1 MKSRR
6 LRNGWRAL
14 ALVSLWGSYCLNGTA
29 APPVR
34 ITRNI
39 EGSGTFTLRGN
50 VHRIPTQAQ
59 DLGQADPSLTLP
71 RITLHFAMTSA
82 QQAELQSLLEAQ
94 QTRGN
99 SQYHKWLTP
108 EEFAD
113 RFGVSQRDVEKVTEW
128 LESRGFW
135 GIETARSRT
144 FISFS
149 GTAAQAEAAFG
160 TSLHRFNVNG
170 EVHYANLTDPVLP
183 GALQGVV
190 ASIHGLNDFHPKPRL
205 IAHAALHPH
214 FTSSITGN
222 TFLSPGDFA
231 TIYDVNPLYNSG
243 LDGSGRNIVVAG
255 QSDIQLSDIEIFRN
269 AAGLAPNDP
278 EVVLVPVGP
287 GSNPD
292 PGTNAADQSESELDL
307 EWAGAIAKNAHM
319 IYVNSHDVFTS
330 VTYAIDNNLAGVLLV
345 TYGACESSLGNNTV
359 NSINN
364 TLAQANAQG
373 ITVIAASGDDGAAD
387 CDEGTAST
395 PPSIA
400 KQGLA
405 VDFPASSPYVTGI
418 GGTEFNEGSGTYW
431 QKAMTA
437 DIISSAISYIP
448 EIAWNDTSQNGYLS
462 ASGGGASIL
471 FSKPLWQTGNGVPND
486 GARDVPDVALSASPD
501 HDGYLVC
508 SGDGATGNPSMPDCT
523 SGFRAANSDLDV
535 VGGTSAAVP
544 GFAGIIAL
552 LNQQTN
558 ERQGNINTNLYA
570 LASVS
575 TDAFHDITQG
585 SNMVPCQQGTP
596 DCPVSG
602 QMGYLAGPGYDQ
614 VTGLGS
620 IDAYNLIREWN
631 ANFSIAISPAT
642 LTVNPGSSA
651 TATVTITPTGTF
663 NGTVSFSCS
672 VGSGLANVTCSIPGT
687 VLGTGTAT
695 LTITAASNAFL
706 PPANLHWPSRMLPVV
721 TILGGI
727 GILLWARKRTRWAL
741 ASLAFVSLGLVSCGG
756 GGTGTSGSTSM
767 ALQSV
772 AESGTVTVTAT
783 SGVISHTATV
793 SVTVP

>member
-6 LRNGWRAL
+6 LRNGWQAL
-14 ALVSLWGSYCLNGTA
+14 ALISLLGSCCANGIA

-34 ITRNI
+34 ITRQI
-39 EGSGTFTLRGN
+39 EGSGIFTLRGN
-50 VHRIPTQAQ
+50 MHRIPAQAQ
-59 DLGQADPSLTLP
+59 DLGQTDPSLTLP

-94 QTRGN
+94 QTRGS

-113 RFGVSQRDVEKVTEW
+113 RFGVSPRDLEKVTEW

-135 GIETARSRT
+135 GIEAARSRT

-149 GTAAQAEAAFG
+149 GTAAQVEAAFG

-170 EVHYANLTDPVLP
+170 EVHYANITDPVLP

-190 ASIHGLNDFHPKPRL
+190 AGIHGLNDFHPKPRL

-243 LDGSGRNIVVAG
+243 LDGSGQNIVVAG
-255 QSDIQLSDIEIFRN
+255 QSDIQLSDIENFRN

-278 EVVLVPVGP
+278 QVVLVPVGP

-387 CDEGTAST
+387 CDEGTSST

-405 VDFPASSPYVTGI
+405 VDFPASSPYVTGV
-418 GGTEFNEGSGTYW
+418 GGTEFNEGSGNYW
-431 QKAMTA
+431 QKATTA
-437 DIISSAISYIP
+437 DVISSAISYIP
-448 EIAWNDTSQNGYLS
+448 EIAWNDTTQNGYLS

-471 FSKPLWQTGNGVPND
+471 FPKPLWQTGNGVPND

-508 SGDGATGNPSMPDCT
+508 AGDGATGNASMPDCT

-544 GFAGIIAL
+544 GFAGIVAL

-558 ERQGNINTNLYA
+558 ERQGNVNPNLYA

-596 DCPVSG
+596 NCPASG

-620 IDAYNLIREWN
+620 VDAYNLIREWN
-631 ANFSIAISPAT
+631 ANFSIAISPAA

-651 TATVTITPTGTF
+651 TATVTVTPTGTF

-672 VGSGLANVTCSIPGT
+672 VGSGLASVTCSIPGT
-687 VLGTGTAT
+687 VPGTGTTT

-706 PPANLHWPSRMLPVV
+706 LPRNLHWPLRILPVS
-721 TILGGI
+721 ILGGI
-727 GILLWARKRTRWAL
+727 ALLLWARKRTRWAL
-741 ASLAFVSLGLVSCGG
+741 ASVALLTLGLVSCGG
-756 GGTGTSGSTSM
+756 GGTGTSASTTM
-767 ALQSV
+767 GLQSV

>member
-6 LRNGWRAL
+6 LRNGWQAL
-14 ALVSLWGSYCLNGTA
+14 ALISLLGSCCANGIA

-34 ITRNI
+34 ITRQI

-50 VHRIPTQAQ
+50 VHRIPAQAQ
-59 DLGQADPSLTLP
+59 DLGQTDPALTLP

-94 QTRGN
+94 QTRGS

-113 RFGVSQRDVEKVTEW
+113 RFGVSPRDLEKVTEW

-135 GIETARSRT
+135 GIEAARSRT

-149 GTAAQAEAAFG
+149 GTAAQVEAAFG

-170 EVHYANLTDPVLP
+170 EVHYANITDPVLP

-190 ASIHGLNDFHPKPRL
+190 AGIHGLNDFHPKPRL

-243 LDGSGRNIVVAG
+243 LDGSGQNIVVAG
-255 QSDIQLSDIEIFRN
+255 QSDIQLSDIENFRN

-278 EVVLVPVGP
+278 QVVLVPVGP

-292 PGTNAADQSESELDL
+292 PG
-307 EWAGAIAKNAHM
+307 KNAHM

-387 CDEGTAST
+387 CDEGTSST

-405 VDFPASSPYVTGI
+405 VDFPASSPYVTGV
-418 GGTEFNEGSGTYW
+418 GGTEFNEGSGNYW
-431 QKAMTA
+431 QKATTA
-437 DIISSAISYIP
+437 DVISSAISYIP
-448 EIAWNDTSQNGYLS
+448 EIAWN
-462 ASGGGASIL
+462 
-471 FSKPLWQTGNGVPND
+471 
-486 GARDVPDVALSASPD
+486 
-501 HDGYLVC
+501 
-508 SGDGATGNPSMPDCT
+508 
-523 SGFRAANSDLDV
+523 
-535 VGGTSAAVP
+535 
-544 GFAGIIAL
+544 
-552 LNQQTN
+552 
-558 ERQGNINTNLYA
+558 
-570 LASVS
+570 
-575 TDAFHDITQG
+575 
-585 SNMVPCQQGTP
+585 
-596 DCPVSG
+596 
-602 QMGYLAGPGYDQ
+602 
-614 VTGLGS
+614 
-620 IDAYNLIREWN
+620 
-631 ANFSIAISPAT
+631 
-642 LTVNPGSSA
+642 
-651 TATVTITPTGTF
+651 
-663 NGTVSFSCS
+663 
-672 VGSGLANVTCSIPGT
+672 
-687 VLGTGTAT
+687 
-695 LTITAASNAFL
+695 
-706 PPANLHWPSRMLPVV
+706 
-721 TILGGI
+721 
-727 GILLWARKRTRWAL
+727 
-741 ASLAFVSLGLVSCGG
+741 
-756 GGTGTSGSTSM
+756 
-767 ALQSV
+767 
-772 AESGTVTVTAT
+772 
-783 SGVISHTATV
+783 
-793 SVTVP
+793 